1 MAKGAAYVLVSMAGA
16 YFLYLFLGAGLD
28 PVERRRV
35 VVVLVMFVACAL
47 FWSGFEQAGSSMNLF
62 AKRHTDRFVG
72 GFEIPAGWFQSV
84 QPAFV
89 ILFAPVFSALWV
101 ALARRNLNP
110 AAPLKFAFG
119 LLLMGL
125 GFLFMVQAAS
135 IVAGGTQSPAYFLVL
150 TYLLHT
156 FGELCLS
163 PVGLSTVTKLAPA
176 RFVGQM
182 MGVWF
187 LASSLG
193 KLTAGLIAGSFDP
206 DNLAAMPGRYMDIVL
221 YGVSVGVVL
230 LLISRPV
237 TRLMGGVK

>member
-1 MAKGAAYVLVSMAGA
+1 
-16 YFLYLFLGAGLD
+16 
-28 PVERRRV
+28 V

-62 AKRHTDRFVG
+62 AKRHVDRFVG

-89 ILFAPVFSALWV
+89 ILFAPLFSALWV
-101 ALARRNLNP
+101 TLARRNLNP

-125 GFLFMVQAAS
+125 GFLFMVKAAG
-135 IVAGGTQSPAYFLVL
+135 IVAGGALAPAYFLVL
-150 TYLLHT
+150 TYLVHT

-193 KLTAGLIAGSFDP
+193 KLTAGLIAGTFDP
-206 DNLAAMPGRYMDIVL
+206 NDLGAMPGRYMDIVL
-221 YGVSVGVVL
+221 YGCGVGIVL

-237 TRLMGGVK
+237 TRLMGGVR